1 MTMNQ
6 RYRRAL
12 WALVS
17 MAVVAV
23 LVAPAVSAQTDP
35 VVERSGYSAPTTYR
49 VTIQNL
55 TEGQPFTPPVITS
68 HSPVGGIFEV
78 GQPASAGVQDVAE
91 NGGVPTLVAELE
103 SAGRSVGEVVVAESQ
118 AQPPLLPG
126 ESVTAELGA
135 LRRHRR
141 LSFASMLICTNDG
154 FTGVDGLRLP
164 NRAGT
169 SIVAYANAYDAGTE
183 RNTED
188 FDDLVPPCGPLTG
201 VDSGGAGTGMSDPT
215 LAENGVIAGHEGV
228 AGGSDLDPMLHD
240 WDDPVAKI
248 TVTRVDHAPRYEV
261 TIANH
266 TTGQPFTPAVVIAH
280 NRRFDLYEADQQ
292 ASAAIQGLAENG
304 DVPGVVAATEGARGV
319 FSLDVGAGPILAG
332 DEASIEV
339 ITARNVARVSFAS
352 MLICTN
358 DGFTGID
365 SVRLPKWVGHT
376 TTLALR
382 AYDAGTE
389 RNTEDFDDLVP
400 PCGPLTGV
408 DSGGAGTG
416 LSNPALA
423 QGGVIRP
430 HSGITGN
437 ADLDPALHDWDG
449 PVGQITITRVR

>member
-35 VVERSGYSAPTTYR
+35 VAERSGYSAPTTYR

-154 FTGVDGLRLP
+154 FTG
-164 NRAGT
+164 
-169 SIVAYANAYDAGTE
+169 
-183 RNTED
+183 
-188 FDDLVPPCGPLTG
+188 
-201 VDSGGAGTGMSDPT
+201 
-215 LAENGVIAGHEGV
+215 
-228 AGGSDLDPMLHD
+228 
-240 WDDPVAKI
+240 
-248 TVTRVDHAPRYEV
+248 
-261 TIANH
+261 
-266 TTGQPFTPAVVIAH
+266 
-280 NRRFDLYEADQQ
+280 
-292 ASAAIQGLAENG
+292 
-304 DVPGVVAATEGARGV
+304 
-319 FSLDVGAGPILAG
+319 
-332 DEASIEV
+332 
-339 ITARNVARVSFAS
+339 
-352 MLICTN
+352 
-358 DGFTGID
+358 ID

-416 LSNPALA
+416 MSNPALA